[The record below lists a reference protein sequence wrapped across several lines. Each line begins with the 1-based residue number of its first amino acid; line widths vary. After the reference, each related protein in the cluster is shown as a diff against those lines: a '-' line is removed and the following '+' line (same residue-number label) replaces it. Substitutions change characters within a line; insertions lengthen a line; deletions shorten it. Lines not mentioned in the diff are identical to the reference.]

1 MDGWLKALIAAACVA
16 VIGSASWFVLSGNH
30 DNEPQIETSK
40 MVRSIEKARHRKDC
54 ERYVGLWQS
63 GNRLAVKR
71 EFGDHSDSMIKSCLL
86 ILEIAEIEN
95 E

>member
-1 MDGWLKALIAAACVA
+1 MDGWLKALISAACVA
-16 VIGSASWFVLSGNH
+16 VIGSAGWFVLSGNR
-30 DNEPQIETSK
+30 DNEPQLETSK

-71 EFGDHSDSMIKSCLL
+71 EFGDYSESMITSCLL
-86 ILEIAEIEN
+86 VLEIVEMET